1 MSDDAIDQMPP
12 TEEELDRASLDASMS
27 LHPSSWNTAERGPRT
42 HVYAPAAGPY
52 VLVCDYADGSQTIA
66 FRETRFGSWGPP
78 HKPVVADA

>member
-42 HVYAPAAGPY
+42 RVYSLNAGGQ

-66 FRETRFGSWGPP
+66 LRENRYASWGPP
-78 HKPVVADA
+78 YFPVVADA